1 MALIG
6 ATRTDN
12 TVAPGTVPST
22 RPRSRRRSW
31 SGLAYVMPSLA
42 LATLVSII
50 PIIMTIGFSFTS
62 YSVVQP
68 GDFVG
73 LDNYARLLKDPT
85 FASAIRNTVIYTLI
99 SVPLQTVVA
108 LLLAELL
115 AKVFRNRF
123 GAVARSV
130 LFIPVIASMV
140 VVGTVWRVLLSDQG
154 FVNSVLGF
162 FGAKS
167 VNFLGDPT
175 LALISVSLITV
186 WANVGY
192 FLVIYYAGILE
203 IPGELYEAAAID
215 GAGAISRFWHI
226 TVPSLRPVTALIVIL
241 GTIWSFQVFDL
252 IYTMTGGGP
261 GGATVTLVV
270 AIYRAGFQNFQMG
283 YASAMAVVLLLGVLV
298 ISILQNIILNRRQS

>member
-1 MALIG
+1 MTAVAPLAG
-6 ATRTDN
+6 ATVESGEPRRA
-12 TVAPGTVPST
+12 AP
-22 RPRSRRRSW
+22 RRRRATW
-31 SGLAYVMPSLA
+31 SGLWYVLPSLA
-42 LATLVSII
+42 LLTITSVI
-50 PIIMTIGFSFTS
+50 PILMTIGFSFTT

-73 LDNYARLLKDPT
+73 ADNYARLLRDPA
-85 FASAIRNTVIYTLI
+85 FASAIRNTVVYTLI
-99 SVPLQTVVA
+99 SVPLQTA
-108 LLLAELL
+108 LSLLLAEGL

-123 GAVARSV
+123 GAVVRSV

-140 VVGTVWRVLLSDQG
+140 VVGTVWRVLLSDRG
-154 FVNSVLGF
+154 AVNSALGAV
-162 FGAKS
+162 GLPPI
-167 VNFLGDPT
+167 NFLGDPT
-175 LALISVSLITV
+175 LALITVSLITV

-192 FLVIYYAGILE
+192 FLVIYYAGILD
-203 IPGELYEAAAID
+203 IPAELYEAASLD
-215 GAGAISRFWHI
+215 GAGAIARFWHI

-283 YASAMAVVLLLGVLV
+283 YASAMAVVLLIGVLI
-298 ISILQNIILNRRQS
+298 ISILQKVILDRRNR